1 MSHPLPA
8 SPPSDPANPPLPD
21 AAVRLVRLSRNM
33 TRVAIAVLTVTLLV
47 LVLVWVAASRYVEAT
62 VAALA
67 VGFVAF
73 ALTAVRRKF

>member
-8 SPPSDPANPPLPD
+8 APPAAPSDTPLPA
-21 AAVRLVRLSRNM
+21 AAVRLVRLSRVM
-33 TRVAIAVLTVTLLV
+33 TRVAVGALAVTLLV

-62 VAALA
+62 VSALA

-73 ALTAVRRKF
+73 AITAVRRKV